1 MSGGIMPGLRNS
13 FRTYLRAPGFT
24 AAAVLVL
31 GLGIGAT
38 TAIFTLVNSL
48 LLKPLPYPDSDRL
61 VWVWGL
67 PPHSG
72 FGYNALLGPD
82 FLEIK
87 AQNQSFSSVGGM
99 SRLSWNVTGA
109 GEPQRL
115 SGAMVTEG
123 FFETLGVRPVVGR
136 TFTPEEYHSGHDAA
150 VVFSHRFW
158 LQRFGGDSRI
168 VGRHVNLDGIPY
180 EVVGI
185 MPPEF
190 VLGTDFDMW
199 APLPAGHRF
208 LTGLQYRHIR
218 TFARLKP
225 GVDVRQAQAEMT
237 ARAADFAQRNPYD
250 RDYSMRLAG
259 FDDQEVGSVRTT
271 LWVFAAA
278 VASVLLIACSNVA
291 SLLLARGAVRVREM
305 AVRAAVG
312 ASRMAL
318 VRQLLW
324 ESALLGLAG
333 GTVGLPLAIWGVQL
347 LLALDPSALPRSGEI
362 HADGRVLAFAVL
374 LSLLT
379 GLIFGIVPA
388 LRGSRVSLLDALKE
402 GGRGGTGSLQG
413 NRFRSALVVIE
424 VALGVV
430 LMATAGLLVRSFQAL
445 TEVRPGYDARNVLA
459 MDFALTDVR
468 YRDVNVCARF
478 FERLITQVEQLPGV
492 EAAGSTN
499 YLPLGKDKNLT
510 NVWLDTEPLHT
521 QQTSINLDNRV
532 VTPGYFR
539 AIGVPLLA
547 GRFFEW
553 SDRRETPKVLIVNEA
568 FARQFYPHGAVGR
581 RIATDFGG
589 DWVGEIIGVVGDFRE
604 RSVAEAPTL
613 ELFSVLN
620 QTPIAGQTL
629 TVRSN
634 RDPASLIN
642 GIRNV
647 LGSID
652 KDVPFFNQRTM
663 QQQLDQSIAQPR
675 LRGTLL
681 GLLSIVALALASMGV
696 YGVIACAVAER
707 RKEIGIRLALG
718 AQSGEVRRMVVI
730 QGLRLTLAGLALGLA
745 GAVTATRL
753 VQGLLFGVGPGDPV
767 TFFTTAGVFVTVALV
782 ASFLPARSAT
792 SVDPLTVLR
801 EE

>member
-1 MSGGIMPGLRNS
+1 MSVLWRS

-48 LLKPLPYPDSDRL
+48 LLKPLPYPESERL
-61 VWVWGL
+61 VWVWDI

-72 FGYNALLGPD
+72 YGYNALLGPD

-87 AQNQSFSSVGGM
+87 AQNQSFSSIGGM
-99 SRLSWNVTGA
+99 ARMSWNVTGA

-115 SGAMVTEG
+115 SGALVTEG
-123 FFETLGVRPVVGR
+123 FFETLGVRPLLGR
-136 TFTPEEYHSGHDAA
+136 TFTAGEYHSGQGTA
-150 VVFSHRFW
+150 VVFSYGFW
-158 LQRFGGDSRI
+158 MQRFGGDRQI
-168 VGRHVNLDGIPY
+168 AGRHVSLDGIAY

-190 VLGTDFDMW
+190 VLGNDFDMW
-199 APLPAGHRF
+199 APLPAEHRF
-208 LTGLQYRHIR
+208 LSDRHYRHLR

-225 GVDVRQAQAEMT
+225 GVDVRQAQTEML
-237 ARAADFAQRNPYD
+237 ARAADFAQRNPFD
-250 RDYSMRLAG
+250 REYSIRLQG
-259 FDDQEVGSVRTT
+259 FDDQAVGSVRTT

-312 ASRMAL
+312 ASRIAL
-318 VRQLLW
+318 VRQLLL

-333 GTVGLPLAIWGVQL
+333 GAVGIPLAVWGVQL
-347 LLALDPSALPRSGEI
+347 LLALDPSAFPRSGEI
-362 HADGRVLAFAVL
+362 HADGTVLAFAVL

-379 GLIFGIVPA
+379 GLVFGIVPA
-388 LRGSRVSLLDALKE
+388 LRGSRISLVDALKE
-402 GGRGGTGSLQG
+402 GGRGGTAGLQG
-413 NRFRSALVVIE
+413 NRFRSALVVLE

-430 LMATAGLLVRSFQAL
+430 LMATAGLLSRSFLAL
-445 TEVRPGYDARNVLA
+445 TEVRPGYDGRNVLA

-468 YRDVNVCARF
+468 YRDVNICAQF
-478 FERLITQVEQLPGV
+478 FERLINQVGQLPGV

-499 YLPLGKDKNLT
+499 FLPLGKDKNLT
-510 NVWLDTEPLHT
+510 NVWLDSEPLHT
-521 QQTSINLDNRV
+521 QETSINLDNRV

-539 AIGVPLLA
+539 AMGVPLLA

-553 SDRRETPKVLIVNEA
+553 SDRRETPHVLIVNEA
-568 FARQFYPHGAVGR
+568 FARQFYPRGAVGR
-581 RIATDFGG
+581 RLATEFGG
-589 DWVGEIIGVVGDFRE
+589 DWAGEIIGVVGDYRE
-604 RSVAEAPTL
+604 RSVSEQPTL

-620 QTPIAGQTL
+620 QTPVAGQTL

-634 RDPASLIN
+634 RDSASLIA
-642 GIRNV
+642 GIQGV
-647 LGSID
+647 LASMD
-652 KDVPFFNQRTM
+652 RDVPFFNPRTM

-675 LRGTLL
+675 LRGVLL

-718 AQSGEVRRMVVI
+718 AQAAEVRRMVVI
-730 QGLRLTLAGLALGLA
+730 QGLRLTLAGLVLGLA
-745 GAVTATRL
+745 GAMAATRL
-753 VQGLLFGVGPGDPV
+753 LQGLLFGVGPGDPI
-767 TFFTTAGVFVTVALV
+767 TFFTTAGVFVTVAFV
-782 ASFLPARSAT
+782 ASFLPARRAT